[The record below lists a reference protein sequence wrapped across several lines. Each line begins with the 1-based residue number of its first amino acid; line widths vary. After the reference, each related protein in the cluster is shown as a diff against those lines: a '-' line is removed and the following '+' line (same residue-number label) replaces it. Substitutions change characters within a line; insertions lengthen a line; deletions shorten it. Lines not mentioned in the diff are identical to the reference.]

1 MLLLLLL
8 LRLLSHQH
16 TLNKKGKQISS
27 NWYAGTWVTPDAV
40 LAHATAQS
48 STLTP
53 RLVGRYPART
63 PIKDKE
69 WPAIIEKALRAVQDS
84 KALQGYD
91 VVPSMLTDQYDLI
104 GWLQVLTPHMLSVCT
119 NFCEQCQTP
128 FERAAIVFALFS
140 RVSKTGTVY

>member
-1 MLLLLLL
+1 ML
-8 LRLLSHQH
+8 
-16 TLNKKGKQISS
+16 NPKAMQICSK
-27 NWYAGTWVTPDAV
+27 WHAGTWVTPDAV

-48 STLTP
+48 SSPTP

-63 PIKDKE
+63 PLKDKE

-104 GWLQVLTPHMLSVCT
+104 GWLQVLHLTCFFRS
-119 NFCEQCQTP
+119 
-128 FERAAIVFALFS
+128 
-140 RVSKTGTVY
+140 